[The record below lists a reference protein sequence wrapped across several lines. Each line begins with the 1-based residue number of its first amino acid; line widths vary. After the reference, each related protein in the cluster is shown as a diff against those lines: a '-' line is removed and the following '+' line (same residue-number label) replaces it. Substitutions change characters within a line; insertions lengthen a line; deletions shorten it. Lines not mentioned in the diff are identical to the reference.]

1 MKDSAA
7 PLQQKRTVLTQEGI
21 RRLKNCKREL
31 EWEEKAFHMSK
42 FMQKL
47 KNSGYDE
54 KFRLEVAKS
63 SVNGYQKNLG
73 RQ

>member
-1 MKDSAA
+1 MRDSAA

-31 EWEEKAFHMSK
+31 EWEEKTGHMKK

-47 KNSGYDE
+47 RNSGYDD
-54 KFRLEVAKS
+54 KFRL
-63 SVNGYQKNLG
+63 
-73 RQ
+73 